1 MFDKNI
7 KKQTNI
13 NSQNGNAIGIN
24 YGNIF
29 NRTPQTSPKSKSFF
43 SAISL
48 FFATLLRF
56 LKIFK

>member
-7 KKQTNI
+7 KNQTNI

-24 YGNIF
+24 YGNIS

-43 SAISL
+43 SSILL
-48 FFATLLRF
+48 FLASLLRF
-56 LKIFK
+56 FKIFK